1 MTTYTTHVR
10 NILRVY
16 ARCTAAQRA
25 EGLDW
30 YPSAC
35 RTVEAWSVTLGIPRA
50 TVACVIAALSP
61 QCSWDANLRAALAL
75 LTGQHVPRDG
85 GVLSANIIKAQT
97 ILDHGMASVFPVFKV
112 APKVAAFS
120 LNLQG
125 CGEPV
130 TVDTHAAAI
139 ALEDVTAVMRLT
151 PQRYAVFAFA
161 YVDAARMVDIRPCDL
176 QATCWL
182 RWRREFSPSAK
193 RFHLRSGTRL
203 LDWNE

>member
-1 MTTYTTHVR
+1 MTAHTAHVR

-16 ARCTAAQRA
+16 ARTSLAERA

-35 RTVEAWSVTLGIPRA
+35 RGVEAWSTTLDIPRA

-85 GVLSANIIKAQT
+85 GVLHVNIIKAQA
-97 ILDHGMASVFPVFKV
+97 ILDGSLSSVLPTFKV
-112 APKVAAFS
+112 APKVTAFS

-125 CGEPV
+125 FGESV
-130 TVDTHAAAI
+130 TVDTHAAAV
-139 ALEDVTAVMRLT
+139 ALEDVMAVVRLT
-151 PQRYAVFAFA
+151 PQRYALFASA
-161 YVDAARMVDIRPCDL
+161 YVDAARMVGLRPCDL

-182 RWRREFSPSAK
+182 RWRREFSPGAK
-193 RFHLRSGTRL
+193 RFHLRSGSRML
-203 LDWNE
+203 QWDE